1 MNFYSIEYN
10 SEKQKVMF
18 YRNLGQSVPS
28 VCRKMVT
35 APLSSNDEDPFGNS
49 GKNFS
54 GSTVMLHNLGS
65 KKVIERACSKYKRR
79 SVDLSKRKQKKI
91 EEEHKVKRALEE
103 IAEIY
108 PQCKKCLYHF
118 KNVVTLNKHKC
129 SGPQVRKDAI
139 SLAMCN
145 ANTILGTRDFSVG
158 GQATAVIST
167 TIGLSTYASFE
178 GNFFPG
184 WAHCRKNMHPQLTT
198 RVEEFIAKCWQEGES
213 KIVNGKKVKSRLKI
227 SAEAVQS
234 RLVAQYEEGQL
245 RLSEVPVIGQV
256 RLVYQRIGQSKSSL
270 KLPKKRR
277 KKSSEDGIKFQK
289 VCRSFGEIQWG
300 SVNLNLLKVPELN
313 IYLQEHKLKKSGK
326 KHELVERI
334 ERHMHK

>member
-1 MNFYSIEYN
+1 M
-10 SEKQKVMF
+10 
-18 YRNLGQSVPS
+18 
-28 VCRKMVT
+28 
-35 APLSSNDEDPFGNS
+35 
-49 GKNFS
+49 
-54 GSTVMLHNLGS
+54 
-65 KKVIERACSKYKRR
+65 KR
-79 SVDLSKRKQKKI
+79 D
-91 EEEHKVKRALEE
+91 LEE

-108 PQCKKCLYHF
+108 PQCKKCLYNF

-139 SLAMCN
+139 SLTMCN
-145 ANTILGTRDFSVG
+145 ANTILGTRDFSIG

-178 GNFFPG
+178 GNFFPA

-213 KIVNGKKVKSRLKI
+213 KIVNGKKVKSRLKV

-234 RLVAQYEEGQL
+234 CLVVQYEEGQL
-245 RLSEVPVIGQV
+245 GLSEVPVIGQV

-300 SVNLNLLKVPELN
+300 SVNLNLLKVPELK
-313 IYLQEHKLKKSGK
+313 IYFQEHKLKKSGK